1 MRPLFL
7 ALLLLGASAAVARAQ
22 DAVQPLQRA
31 PEGTRIGIA
40 DVSPTVQLS
49 AELLADITALVGTP
63 LQPERL
69 EAIAMRIESEK
80 PDMIV
85 AIRRTL
91 LPGGEARVTFVVAQL
106 NDTPEVLANINSRYL
121 IESVTF
127 SGIDEKQIPADTLT
141 QVRNVVGGKLDPKEG
156 DRLTELL
163 VKALPGYEVK
173 RRFERGNEAGQLRLI
188 FDVTRKAP
196 PSWIRFA
203 PSHSKILYHAFQ
215 GWSAALDIP
224 ITVQDFRFTF
234 GFAIADEDAL
244 IEQFSGYRVRVE
256 ARKLGTRRLGAA
268 IEFSDSDPTWR
279 EATLAAVAADPTIP
293 AVYEERRTVEP
304 TLTFAVNPH
313 LRVTGGLSTTT
324 LDPFFLSTPTNE
336 PSRQA
341 NAGIASISFDQS
353 WTRTGVTHEVEASYE
368 LRAASS
374 TFDSDLDYTRHF
386 FAGGYRFRQGRS
398 ALIADW
404 TGGHARGELP
414 LFERFAVGDTR
425 TLRGWNKFDLSPAGG
440 TRLFHQTL
448 EYRYRIFAIFLDSG
462 SVWTRETSAST
473 KFSTGFGL
481 HSDHVLLML
490 GVPLNQDDTR
500 VSFMMGVRF

>member
-1 MRPLFL
+1 MRPLLL

-22 DAVQPLQRA
+22 DTVQPLQRA

-91 LPGGEARVTFVVAQL
+91 LPGGEARVTFVVAPI
-106 NDTPEVLANINSRYL
+106 NDAPDVLANINSRYI

-127 SGIDEKQIPADTLT
+127 LGIDEKQIPADTLT
-141 QVRNVVGGKLDPKEG
+141 QVKKVVGGKLDPKEG

-173 RRFERGNEAGQLRLI
+173 RRFERGGENGQLRLI
-188 FDVTRKAP
+188 FDVTRKEV
-196 PSWIRFA
+196 PSWIKFA
-203 PSHSKILYHAFQ
+203 PSHSKIVYHAFQ

-224 ITVQDFRFTF
+224 ITVHDVKFTF
-234 GFAIADEDAL
+234 GFAMADEDAL
-244 IEQFSGYRVRVE
+244 IKEFSGYRFRFE
-256 ARKLGTRRLGAA
+256 TRKLGTRRLGAA
-268 IEFSDSDPTWR
+268 IEFSSYEPGWR

-293 AVYEERRTVEP
+293 AVYDNRWSVEP
-304 TLTFAVNPH
+304 TLTFAFTPH

-324 LDPFFLSTPTNE
+324 LEPFETLIPSNL

-341 NAGIASISFDQS
+341 NTGLASLSFDQS
-353 WTRTGVTHEVEASYE
+353 WTKSGITHEVSAAYL

-374 TFDSDLDYTRHF
+374 TFDSDLDYTRHLF
-386 FAGGYRFRQGRS
+386 TGRYRFRQGHGS
-398 ALIADW
+398 LIADW
-404 TGGHARGELP
+404 MGGTARGEVP
-414 LFERFAVGDTR
+414 MFERFALGDTR
-425 TLRGWNKFDLSPAGG
+425 TLRGWNKFDLAPAGG
-440 TRLFHQTL
+440 TRMFHQSI
-448 EYRYRIFAIFLDSG
+448 EYRYYGLAVFLDTG

-473 KFSTGFGL
+473 EFSTGFGL
-481 HSDHVLLML
+481 SGDNVFVLV